1 MKTCKFCGLSVL
13 SGNVVHT
20 DCAEAAIEAVALT
33 NEERQELE
41 AYRETGTTPEVIWHL
56 QFAILKRGLTEIT
69 EFCGVSIERLKELA
83 KADTEGR
90 LVVFT
95 EVPECLKSAN
105 E

>member
-1 MKTCKFCGLSVL
+1 MKKCKFCGLPVL

-33 NEERQELE
+33 NEERQELD
-41 AYRETGTTPEVIWHL
+41 AYRAT
-56 QFAILKRGLTEIT
+56 GLTPTTAEWFKNALFGRIIANIT
-69 EFCGVSIERLKELA
+69 EFEGVPIDRLKELA

-95 EVPECLKSAN
+95 EVPEI
-105 E
+105 